1 MCHLER
7 CSQSVKKKC
16 LCQTQ
21 EGWGSGET
29 EAHVCWVGDHLPVK
43 GQEQI
48 PWATRLLKAGIL
60 PPLQKLLGSTHC
72 SRQGNPRELYISWQ
86 KPLTRKGVQAWRPPF
101 GEAELLVEASRSSV
115 SLLVTLVWNVPINK
129 LWLLRQSGW
138 RQCPRISLL
147 SSQYLGCWISLSQ
160 LTVRQEQVSYT

>member
-1 MCHLER
+1 MYHLER

-16 LCQTQ
+16 LCWTQ
-21 EGWGSGET
+21 EGWGSVET
-29 EAHVCWVGDHLPVK
+29 EAHVCWVGDHLPVM
-43 GQEQI
+43 GQEQT
-48 PWATRLLKAGIL
+48 PWATLLLKAGIL
-60 PPLQKLLGSTHC
+60 PPLRKLLGRTHC
-72 SRQGNPRELYISWQ
+72 SRQGSPHELYISWQ
-86 KPLTRKGVQAWRPPF
+86 KPLTLKGVQSWRPPF